1 LYGFPDYLLRAVSCD
16 RVSITFGE
24 VLKALE
30 QEMKSFGETIRK
42 TREQRNL
49 AMRVVAELLHI
60 DPSLL
65 SRIERDVKR
74 PTRRQVVMLAA
85 ILDTDEKDL
94 MVDFLSDKIIRV
106 INTEPLALSA
116 IRVAEEKIR
125 FAREQADRERSDSDR
140 Y

>member
-1 LYGFPDYLLRAVSCD
+1 
-16 RVSITFGE
+16 
-24 VLKALE
+24 
-30 QEMKSFGETIRK
+30 
-42 TREQRNL
+42 
-49 AMRVVAELLHI
+49 MRVVAELLHI